1 MSACVGCCQWFVH
14 WAIYLDL
21 LVTPSPYLL
30 FFVSQSWILETAG
43 KQWAAK
49 RVASGRHNISN
60 GLTIRTSFDLSSD
73 DLKSSA
79 IENKFWSGKG
89 DFDFARIYS
98 SDSVLDDEDDSSRLM
113 CGVAL
118 MGKYNDGDLNHEVMM
133 DILRDHAGGICMH
146 GGFETTASMV
156 SELSKDGNG
165 ATKALHWMTG
175 KSHPCKSIFHLQ
187 DDL

>member
-1 MSACVGCCQWFVH
+1 
-14 WAIYLDL
+14 
-21 LVTPSPYLL
+21 
-30 FFVSQSWILETAG
+30 
-43 KQWAAK
+43 
-49 RVASGRHNISN
+49 
-60 GLTIRTSFDLSSD
+60 
-73 DLKSSA
+73 
-79 IENKFWSGKG
+79 
-89 DFDFARIYS
+89 
-98 SDSVLDDEDDSSRLM
+98 
-113 CGVAL
+113 